1 MNGTNFITIGY
12 NFLRLSINSIE
23 EMNKQGN
30 NTEIFMDG
38 NLSEEDSDLEFN
50 ERTKWNDQNIGIPI
64 LFNFFHG
71 IELILKGLIINCDGK
86 LEGKGTHELTRLL
99 EKLEKTP
106 NAPSEQL
113 LYHFKDVLKKNGLDN
128 FFQENNE
135 TIDSFYILFKYPEQN
150 NGKSIKF
157 HQIRGK
163 EKQGL
168 IRFNTI
174 KLLAEKTKTE
184 IIKWKNSA

>member
-30 NTEIFMDG
+30 KTMIFMNGD
-38 NLSEEDSDLEFN
+38 LSDEDSDLEFN

-71 IELILKGLIINCDGK
+71 IELILKGLIIHCGGELGSNNHK
-86 LEGKGTHELTRLL
+86 LTDLL
-99 EKLEKTP
+99 EKLKNMP

-113 LYHFKDVLKKNGLDN
+113 LDHFKNVLMKNGLDD
-128 FFQENNE
+128 FFQENNK
-135 TIDSFYILFKYPEQN
+135 TVDSFYILFKYPEHN
-150 NGKSIKF
+150 NGKSIKYF
-157 HQIRGK
+157 QIRGK
-163 EKQGL
+163 QEQGL

-174 KLLAEKTKTE
+174 KSLAENTKTE
-184 IIKWKNSA
+184 LIKWKTSA